1 MQVELSPSEFVDI
14 NDPVQFFP
22 SSPEPYSYL
31 QYDVHNYISKVS
43 RGVMH
48 SVDISLSDKF
58 WNIERQRYSMMNV
71 LGDFGGF
78 NDGLVI
84 FPSALMGIYSSY
96 FFTRMVA
103 KEVPVKTRRNKKK
116 QIAL

>member
-1 MQVELSPSEFVDI
+1 
-14 NDPVQFFP
+14 
-22 SSPEPYSYL
+22 
-31 QYDVHNYISKVS
+31 
-43 RGVMH
+43 MH
-48 SVDISLSDKF
+48 SANIVLSDKF

-103 KEVPVKTRRNKKK
+103 KEVPVKKRRNKKK
-116 QIAL
+116 KSAL